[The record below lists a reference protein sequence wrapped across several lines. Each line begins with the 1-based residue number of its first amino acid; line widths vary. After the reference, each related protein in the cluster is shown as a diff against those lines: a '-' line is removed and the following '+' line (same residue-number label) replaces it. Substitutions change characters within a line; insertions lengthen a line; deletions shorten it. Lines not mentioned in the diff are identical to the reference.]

1 MKKPHTIK
9 FIRTIITTIIWLYV
23 SFIAIISLPP
33 VEHELANMVES
44 MLSDHL
50 DTEVQIKRIKLGWM
64 NSITIDDMIINDRYG
79 NEMFEIARASATF
92 NFKDAINGKISIE
105 SAQLFGIK
113 ASLYKE
119 SPETTPNYDF
129 VIKALSNDNTEES
142 SPLSLKVA
150 GLIVRHANIK
160 YDVKSEPLV
169 LGKLDPNHIEVKDGA
184 ITMNFKYENGKITD
198 IAIKRLN
205 AKEINSGID
214 IKRITGNFVATEDH
228 ASITNTNI
236 SWNNSEIIIDT
247 ANVNYEN
254 WGDRN
259 NKKWS
264 VTCLPIKGNVA
275 LKDLCWLD
283 STLASTK
290 TILNIDALIDGNENK
305 LNIDRLIIQSEKNDL
320 FVDIAGHAGKD
331 KYGYTSFLAN
341 IKKIQIEGNAFSEF
355 ILLPHLDS
363 TITNHLYR
371 LGSIDLKGAIEKTT
385 ENATLK
391 GNIDTECGEINIHIE
406 SDPDKIISGEV
417 KTNKFNIGQLL
428 DSEKLGYTSFY
439 IKGSGIEEAKTNSYK
454 SIIGNIEGAINDIE
468 YSGYKYTGIGVN
480 AFSDIDGIGGEVIL
494 NDENLK
500 LNLSGRVD
508 TKTNVKNCDLSLV
521 INEFRPHSLN
531 LTSDYIGDNF
541 SLNATA
547 NISGSSISNI
557 EGELSLDS
565 MIVSSGDIITSP
577 EYIQI
582 QLESDGIKSKDI
594 HIDGNIISANIK
606 GDIDYKTLVSSIV
619 SKFKAHLPT
628 IFNNKVKT
636 KNIYDFDIEIKDS
649 KIIRHLLN
657 KDYYLDTPIKIK
669 GNVNDEFNEI
679 EVNINNDKISYEE
692 FEYENINITC
702 TSTNELCEAFA
713 NITRIDK
720 EGKTYLTFYTD
731 AHDDTLSTKTSWRT
745 EGKFDKKGFP
755 NNSNGTINA
764 QALFSDS
771 TGNTKAIVNL
781 NRSEIV
787 MRDTIWYIHPSSITI
802 FNNMYKFNNVGI
814 SHENQHIIANGTV
827 SSRTEDSLLI
837 DIKDIP
843 VEYLQGIANF
853 HAVKFGGKL
862 SGVAQLRNINSSIPQ
877 IEANVKINNM
887 LLNNGRMG
895 NANLDIS
902 WDEDVKGIAIKGL
915 IEDKEDIWTSV
926 NGFISP
932 AQNDILLDLYTHNTR
947 AEFLNGFIGS
957 IFENIDGGINGKLSI
972 IGPLNDVNLQGDI
985 IADIGMTLKPTKVRY
1000 NIKGDTIRLQPYKI
1014 GFDNISI
1021 FDKDGNKGLVN
1032 GNVTHKNFKNF
1043 AYEFG
1048 IELNKL
1054 LCYDE
1059 KKFNSD
1065 KFYATLYANGDIK
1078 IKGEDGHPLRITA
1091 NVSPSKNS
1099 VFAYDAATPDAIT
1112 NSNFIT
1118 FRNISHTTDTINDI
1132 VTAFDTILN
1141 VSNLKDYKYKGD
1153 IYMDVNLELNK
1164 NCEIKLRMDNTENGY
1179 MSTFGAGNIKARY
1192 HNKSPFKL
1200 DGTYYINEGKY
1211 RLYLQDFIYR
1221 DLLIQPGS
1229 QVEFGGN
1236 PFDANIHLI
1245 CHHTINSV
1253 PLSDLTATTAYS
1265 SNNKVKV
1272 ICILD
1277 ITGTLEQMNF
1287 KFNLNLPNVN
1297 DETKQLVKSMINSE
1311 EEMNTQII
1319 YLLGL
1324 GRFYTNEYARMN
1336 NDNKSSQAVNSLLS
1350 STLSGQINNMLS
1362 NVIGT
1367 DSKWNFG
1374 TGLTTGENGWEDL
1387 DVEGILSGRLL
1398 DDRLL
1403 INGNFG
1409 YRDNSITQTSNFIGD
1424 FDVRWRISET
1434 GNTYIKAYNQTN
1446 DRYFTKATLNTQG
1459 IGISYEKAFES
1470 WKDLFNIKSKK

>member
-1 MKKPHTIK
+1 
-9 FIRTIITTIIWLYV
+9 
-23 SFIAIISLPP
+23 
-33 VEHELANMVES
+33 
-44 MLSDHL
+44 
-50 DTEVQIKRIKLGWM
+50 
-64 NSITIDDMIINDRYG
+64 
-79 NEMFEIARASATF
+79 
-92 NFKDAINGKISIE
+92 
-105 SAQLFGIK
+105 
-113 ASLYKE
+113 
-119 SPETTPNYDF
+119 
-129 VIKALSNDNTEES
+129 
-142 SPLSLKVA
+142 
-150 GLIVRHANIK
+150 
-160 YDVKSEPLV
+160 
-169 LGKLDPNHIEVKDGA
+169 
-184 ITMNFKYENGKITD
+184 
-198 IAIKRLN
+198 
-205 AKEINSGID
+205 
-214 IKRITGNFVATEDH
+214 
-228 ASITNTNI
+228 
-236 SWNNSEIIIDT
+236 
-247 ANVNYEN
+247 
-254 WGDRN
+254 
-259 NKKWS
+259 
-264 VTCLPIKGNVA
+264 
-275 LKDLCWLD
+275 
-283 STLASTK
+283 
-290 TILNIDALIDGNENK
+290 
-305 LNIDRLIIQSEKNDL
+305 
-320 FVDIAGHAGKD
+320 
-331 KYGYTSFLAN
+331 
-341 IKKIQIEGNAFSEF
+341 
-355 ILLPHLDS
+355 
-363 TITNHLYR
+363 
-371 LGSIDLKGAIEKTT
+371 
-385 ENATLK
+385 
-391 GNIDTECGEINIHIE
+391 
-406 SDPDKIISGEV
+406 
-417 KTNKFNIGQLL
+417 
-428 DSEKLGYTSFY
+428 
-439 IKGSGIEEAKTNSYK
+439 
-454 SIIGNIEGAINDIE
+454 
-468 YSGYKYTGIGVN
+468 
-480 AFSDIDGIGGEVIL
+480 
-494 NDENLK
+494 
-500 LNLSGRVD
+500 
-508 TKTNVKNCDLSLV
+508 
-521 INEFRPHSLN
+521 
-531 LTSDYIGDNF
+531 
-541 SLNATA
+541 
-547 NISGSSISNI
+547 
-557 EGELSLDS
+557 
-565 MIVSSGDIITSP
+565 
-577 EYIQI
+577 
-582 QLESDGIKSKDI
+582 
-594 HIDGNIISANIK
+594 
-606 GDIDYKTLVSSIV
+606 
-619 SKFKAHLPT
+619 
-628 IFNNKVKT
+628 
-636 KNIYDFDIEIKDS
+636 
-649 KIIRHLLN
+649 
-657 KDYYLDTPIKIK
+657 
-669 GNVNDEFNEI
+669 
-679 EVNINNDKISYEE
+679 
-692 FEYENINITC
+692 
-702 TSTNELCEAFA
+702 
-713 NITRIDK
+713 
-720 EGKTYLTFYTD
+720 
-731 AHDDTLSTKTSWRT
+731 
-745 EGKFDKKGFP
+745 
-755 NNSNGTINA
+755 
-764 QALFSDS
+764 
-771 TGNTKAIVNL
+771 
-781 NRSEIV
+781 
-787 MRDTIWYIHPSSITI
+787 
-802 FNNMYKFNNVGI
+802 
-814 SHENQHIIANGTV
+814 
-827 SSRTEDSLLI
+827 
-837 DIKDIP
+837 
-843 VEYLQGIANF
+843 
-853 HAVKFGGKL
+853 
-862 SGVAQLRNINSSIPQ
+862 
-877 IEANVKINNM
+877 
-887 LLNNGRMG
+887 
-895 NANLDIS
+895 
-902 WDEDVKGIAIKGL
+902 
-915 IEDKEDIWTSV
+915 
-926 NGFISP
+926 
-932 AQNDILLDLYTHNTR
+932 
-947 AEFLNGFIGS
+947 
-957 IFENIDGGINGKLSI
+957 
-972 IGPLNDVNLQGDI
+972 LNDVNLQGDI
-985 IADIGMTLKPTKVRY
+985 KADIGMTLKPTKVRY

-1014 GFDNISI
+1014 SFDNISI

-1287 KFNLNLPNVN
+1287 KFDLNLPNVN